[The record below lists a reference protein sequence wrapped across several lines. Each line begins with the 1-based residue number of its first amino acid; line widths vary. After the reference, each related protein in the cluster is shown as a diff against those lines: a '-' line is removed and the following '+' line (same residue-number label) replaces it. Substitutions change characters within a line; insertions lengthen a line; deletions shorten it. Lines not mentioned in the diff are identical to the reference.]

1 MLRRRCF
8 YLYGRG
14 IEEKIEYSQEQIA
27 ALKNRLKE
35 IPEQIESL
43 ESKMGECKDKGLFYV
58 YEEQRAEL
66 YCEYQNIQGKLRKC
80 SRNI

>member
-1 MLRRRCF
+1 KKQV
-8 YLYGRG
+8 
-14 IEEKIEYSQEQIA
+14 KIEYSQEQIA

-43 ESKMGECKDKGLFYV
+43 ESKMGECNDIRLFHA
-58 YEEQRAEL
+58 YEKQCDDLE
-66 YCEYQNIQGKLRKC
+66 CECQDIQGKLRKF